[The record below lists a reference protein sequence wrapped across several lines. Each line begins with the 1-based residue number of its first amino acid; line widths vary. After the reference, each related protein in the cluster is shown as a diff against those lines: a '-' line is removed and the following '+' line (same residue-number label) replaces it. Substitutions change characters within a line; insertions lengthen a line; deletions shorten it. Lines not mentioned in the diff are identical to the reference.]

1 MSNKPLPCRKY
12 RIIVPETKNGHIFSG
27 IVTFVD
33 TYDRLAQMPKTKTI
47 LKSVTGNT
55 QGAATSPV
63 SSTYNTFMVSSCV
76 TCVTPPYQQ
85 ASSFVS
91 HSTNPTAQMQ

>member
-1 MSNKPLPCRKY
+1 M
-12 RIIVPETKNGHIFSG
+12 PETKNGHIFSG

-55 QGAATSPV
+55 QGAATIQVRYPV
-63 SSTYNTFMVSSCV
+63 LIIHSW
-76 TCVTPPYQQ
+76 
-85 ASSFVS
+85 S
-91 HSTNPTAQMQ
+91 HLV